1 MTATPP
7 KETIVSDFLWSAVT
21 ALTLTTAFIALVLA
35 LAGPDW
41 LIGDGRG

>member
-1 MTATPP
+1 M
-7 KETIVSDFLWSAVT
+7 SDLLWSAGT
-21 ALTLTTAFIALVLA
+21 ALTLTPAFIALALA